1 MAGCYNFLRLATAAG
16 PLPDEAKRRLDPVQ
30 RRLFLMAGTG
40 AALAASPSEQMQIG
54 LIGSGGRGRTVMR
67 RFTRHADVTI
77 AGVCD
82 VYEPNLEQGLSDA
95 GGGSRAY
102 RNYQQLLDNKEID
115 AVIIASPE
123 HWHHRMLLDAIAAG
137 KDVYIEKPLCHT
149 PEEGAEMVRAVRASD
164 RIVQVGMQR
173 RSYGLY
179 RQGRNLRRRGILGAV
194 RMVRTYW
201 LNTGLAPRKREF
213 EGPLDWEQ
221 WQGPAKTRVPKD
233 PAIFFDWRTRADYAG
248 GIVIDQ
254 GAHIFDSIH
263 MIMDAGY
270 PTAVNASAGK
280 IHKPGADTPE
290 SVVVAAEYPEDFLAV
305 FTINYAAMR
314 YPGKEDQLNAYDGDL
329 ARMDL
334 GREFL
339 KVYPREDPLKP
350 SIDENQPGGFSQA
363 TTDHVNNFIEAVRS
377 RKQPSAPI
385 EVGFQAALILQLGNL
400 SLRHGKRIG
409 WNPTKLTAEI

>member
-16 PLPDEAKRRLDPVQ
+16 HLPDEAKRRLEPVK
-30 RRLFLMAGTG
+30 RRLFLMAGTS
-40 AALAASPSEQMQIG
+40 AALAASPSEKMQIG

-102 RNYQQLLDNKEID
+102 RNYQQLLANKEID

-263 MIMDAGY
+263 MIIGRGLPHRRQRLGGQDTQAPG
-270 PTAVNASAGK
+270 PTHPSRSSSRPNIQRTSWRSSPSTMPPCATPARRTNSTLTTVTSRGWTWTCPRVFEGVPPRGAV
-280 IHKPGADTPE
+280 
-290 SVVVAAEYPEDFLAV
+290 
-305 FTINYAAMR
+305 
-314 YPGKEDQLNAYDGDL
+314 
-329 ARMDL
+329 
-334 GREFL
+334 
-339 KVYPREDPLKP
+339 
-350 SIDENQPGGFSQA
+350 
-363 TTDHVNNFIEAVRS
+363 EAQHR
-377 RKQPSAPI
+377 
-385 EVGFQAALILQLGNL
+385 
-400 SLRHGKRIG
+400 
-409 WNPTKLTAEI
+409 

>member
-1 MAGCYNFLRLATAAG
+1 M
-16 PLPDEAKRRLDPVQ
+16 KRRV
-30 RRLFLMAGTG
+30 FLMAGA
-40 AALAASPSEQMQIG
+40 AALAASPSEQLRVG

-67 RFTRHADVTI
+67 RCTRHADITI

-82 VYEPNLEQGLSDA
+82 VYEPNLERGLSDA
-95 GGGSRAY
+95 GGGARAY
-102 RNYQQLLDNKEID
+102 RNYKQLLDNKQID

-123 HWHHRMLLDAIAAG
+123 HWHHRMLLAAIAAG

-149 PEEGAEMVRAVRASD
+149 PEEGAEMVRAVRGSD
-164 RIVQVGMQR
+164 RIVQIGMQR

-179 RQGRNLRRRGILGAV
+179 QQGRNLRRRGVLGAV

-201 LNTGLAPRKREF
+201 LNTGLTPRNRKF

-221 WQGPAKTRVPKD
+221 WQGPATTRVPKD
-233 PAIFFDWRTRADYAG
+233 PSIFFDWRTRSAYAG

-254 GAHIFDSIH
+254 GAHIFDAIH

-270 PTAVNASAGK
+270 PTAVNASAGR

-290 SVVVAAEYPEDFLAV
+290 SVVVAAEYPEDFVAV

-314 YPGKEDQLNAYDGDL
+314 YPGKNDQLNTYDGDL

-339 KVYPREDPLKP
+339 KLYPREEPLKP
-350 SIDENQPGGFSQA
+350 SIDDNQPGGFSQA
-363 TTDHVNNFIEAVRS
+363 TTDHVNNFLEAVRS
-377 RKQPSAPI
+377 RKEPSAPI

-400 SLRHGKRIG
+400 SLKHGKRIG
-409 WNPTKLTAEI
+409 WNPAKLTAVI

>member
-1 MAGCYNFLRLATAAG
+1 MASSA
-16 PLPDEAKRRLDPVQ
+16 
-30 RRLFLMAGTG
+30 
-40 AALAASPSEQMQIG
+40 AALSASPADQIQVG
-54 LIGSGGRGRTVMR
+54 LIGSGGRGRSLMR
-67 RFTRHADVTI
+67 RFGRHSDIRLA
-77 AGVCD
+77 AVCD

-95 GGGSRAY
+95 GGGAKAY
-102 RNYQQLLDNKEID
+102 RNYRQLLDNEEID
-115 AVIIASPE
+115 VVIIATPE

-137 KDVYIEKPLCHT
+137 KHVYIEKPLCHT
-149 PEEGAEMVRAVRASD
+149 PEEGAEMVRAVHNSD

-179 RQGRNLRRRGILGAV
+179 HQGRDLRRRGVLGAV
-194 RMVRTYW
+194 RVVRTYW
-201 LNTGLAPRKREF
+201 LNNGLTPRGRKF
-213 EGPLDWEQ
+213 EGPIDWEQ
-221 WQGPAKTRVPKD
+221 WQGPARSRVPKD
-233 PAIFFDWRTRADYAG
+233 PAIFFDWRTRSDYAG

-270 PTAVNASAGK
+270 PTAVNASAGRV
-280 IHKPGADTPE
+280 HKPGADTPE
-290 SVVVAAEYPEDFLAV
+290 SVVVAAEYPQDFLAV

-339 KVYPREDPLKP
+339 KVYPQEDPLNP
-350 SIDENQPGGFSQA
+350 VLEQSQPGGFSQA
-363 TTDHVNNFIEAVRS
+363 TTDHVNSFVDAVRS
-377 RKQPSAPI
+377 GGTPTAPI

-400 SLRHGKRIG
+400 SLRQGKRIR
-409 WNPTKLTAEI
+409 WNQEKMAAEL

>member
-1 MAGCYNFLRLATAAG
+1 M
-16 PLPDEAKRRLDPVQ
+16 D
-30 RRLFLMAGTG
+30 RRLFLMASSN
-40 AALAASPSEQMQIG
+40 AALAASPADQMRVA
-54 LIGSGGRGRTVMR
+54 LIGSGGRGRSVMGRFR
-67 RFTRHADVTI
+67 RHTDITI

-82 VYEPNLEQGLSDA
+82 VYEPNLERGLADA
-95 GGGSRAY
+95 GGGARAY
-102 RNYQQLLDNKEID
+102 RNYAQLLDNKEID
-115 AVIIASPE
+115 VVIIASPE

-149 PEEGAEMVRAVRASD
+149 PEEGAEMVQAVRASD

-173 RSYGLY
+173 RSHGLY
-179 RQGRNLRRRGILGAV
+179 HQARDLRRRGVLGAV

-201 LNTGLAPRKREF
+201 LNTGLTPPKRKF

-233 PAIFFDWRTRADYAG
+233 PAIFFDWRTRSDYAG

-270 PTAVNASAGK
+270 PTAVNASAGRV
-280 IHKPGADTPE
+280 HKPGADTPE
-290 SVVVAAEYPEDFLAV
+290 SVVVAAEYPEDFVAV

-314 YPGKEDQLNAYDGDL
+314 YTKGLDQLNAYDGDL

-339 KVYPREDPLKP
+339 KIYPGEDPLKP
-350 SIDENQPGGFSQA
+350 SLEENQPGGFSQA
-363 TTDHVNNFIEAVRS
+363 TTDHVNNFIDAVRS

-385 EVGFQAALILQLGNL
+385 EIGFQAALILQLGNL
-400 SLRHGKRIG
+400 SLQHGKRIG
-409 WNPTKLTAEI
+409 WNPQKMTVEI